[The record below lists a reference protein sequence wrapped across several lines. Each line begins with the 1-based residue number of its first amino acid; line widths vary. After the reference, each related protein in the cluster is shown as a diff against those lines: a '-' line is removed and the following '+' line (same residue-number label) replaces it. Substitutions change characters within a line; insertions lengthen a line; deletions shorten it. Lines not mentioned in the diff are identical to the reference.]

1 VVATEVRKLAERSQ
15 TAAKEI
21 SALATDSVG
30 VAERSGKLL
39 DELVP
44 SIKKTADLV
53 QEVSSASR
61 EQSSGVSQINKAMSQ
76 VDLVTQ
82 RNAASAERALEHSGK
97 NSLLR
102 LKLSCNSWTSSRPA
116 PVSTDVRS

>member
-44 SIKKTADLV
+44 SIKEDGGPG

-82 RNAASAERALEHSGK
+82 PQRRFRGRALEHSGRTP
-97 NSLLR
+97 LLR
-102 LKLSCNSWTSSRPA
+102 LKLSCNSWTSQDQR
-116 PVSTDVRS
+116 R